1 MYNQCLGGWEVPRS
15 MKFDLL
21 NPYHW
26 YCRVFWRE
34 GVRVEEAGQLRRAR
48 AGCGV
53 PGERGAGVQEG
64 RQQD

>member
-1 MYNQCLGGWEVPRS
+1 

-48 AGCGV
+48 AGRRV

>member
-1 MYNQCLGGWEVPRS
+1 MSRWLGGTKIYEIRPIKPLRT
-15 MKFDLL
+15 
-21 NPYHW
+21 YYW
-26 YCRVFWRE
+26 YFRVFWRE

-48 AGCGV
+48 AGRRV